1 MKQPKRVNQNEFLF
15 KFFSVCVN
23 IFLSVF
29 GVDNSGPEEEEGS
42 NNNNNNI
49 RTNKEPETGRK
60 RKECRQPFST
70 IWQRCASVH
79 GQVTESVET
88 LQTGQLVPNATDP
101 VVVVRMQ
108 RCRTRRTRR
117 FALRRPQQTMDGHF
131 SLSTNHKLAAQF
143 LQLISRFSFVL
154 TAPDDLVATIDRFRL
169 RLGARGR

>member
-1 MKQPKRVNQNEFLF
+1 MNFYSNFSQFALT
-15 KFFSVCVN
+15 FFVG
-23 IFLSVF
+23 FF

-42 NNNNNNI
+42 NNNNNI

-131 SLSTNHKLAAQF
+131 SCRPITNLRPN

-154 TAPDDLVATIDRFRL
+154 NALDDPVATIDRFRL